1 MKNIIKMVAVLS
13 SLCAIA
19 GFGLAYLKQSTALP
33 IENQLLTYVQG
44 PAIFSVFEGIENSP
58 INDRKTF
65 ELENGKTVNV
75 FPAFKNG
82 ELIGVAIE
90 SFGQGYGGDIG
101 VMAGFDIATDTL
113 VAIGITTMRET
124 PGLGTVIANETFTK
138 LFIGKTLPI
147 AIKSAGGE
155 IDAISGA
162 TVSSQ
167 GAVLATSNAGNI
179 YSFLKS
185 QILQTWKDGDK
196 NEFLQGIHQ
205 RPVE

>member
-13 SLCAIA
+13 LLCAVA

-44 PAIFSVFEGIENSP
+44 PAILNVFKEIENSP
-58 INDRKTF
+58 IKDRKQF
-65 ELENGKTVNV
+65 KLESGETVNV
-75 FPAFKNG
+75 FPAFSDGK
-82 ELIGVAIE
+82 LIGVAIE

-101 VMAGFDIATDTL
+101 VMAGFDVATDTL

-124 PGLGTVIANETFTK
+124 PGLGTVIADEAFTK
-138 LFIGKTLPI
+138 LFIGKAVPVTL
-147 AIKSAGGE
+147 KSAGGE

-162 TVSSQ
+162 TISSQ
-167 GAVLATSNAGNI
+167 GAALATSNAGNI
-179 YSFLKS
+179 YTVLKS
-185 QILQTWKDGDK
+185 QILQTWKDGDN